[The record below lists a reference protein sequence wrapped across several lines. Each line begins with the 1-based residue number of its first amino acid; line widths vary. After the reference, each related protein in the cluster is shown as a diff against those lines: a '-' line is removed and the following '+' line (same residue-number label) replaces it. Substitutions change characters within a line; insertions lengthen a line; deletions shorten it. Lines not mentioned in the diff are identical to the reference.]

1 MVCGRAME
9 LGGAMRREAQRYIV
23 EINGFDGSEVSVSVR
38 TADGESLSAL
48 YAIVL
53 VDAEG
58 ASIIDSGYRS
68 VAEAKAAWPEAKE
81 PSGNHLTPLAADER
95 AITDTLGTSTL
106 AE

>member
-1 MVCGRAME
+1 
-9 LGGAMRREAQRYIV
+9 MRREAQRYIV

-68 VAEAKAAWPEAKE
+68 VVEAKAAWPEAKE
-81 PSGNHLTPLAADER
+81 PGGNHLTPPAADER
-95 AITDTLGTSTL
+95 AIAGTLGSSKL

>member
-68 VAEAKAAWPEAKE
+68 VSEAKAAWPEAKE
-81 PSGNHLTPLAADER
+81 PGGNHLTPPAADER
-95 AITDTLGTSTL
+95 AMAGTLGSSKL

>member
-1 MVCGRAME
+1 
-9 LGGAMRREAQRYIV
+9 MRREAQRYIV

-68 VAEAKAAWPEAKE
+68 VSEAKAAWPEAKE
-81 PSGNHLTPLAADER
+81 PGGNHLTPPAADER
-95 AITDTLGTSTL
+95 AIAGTLGSSKL